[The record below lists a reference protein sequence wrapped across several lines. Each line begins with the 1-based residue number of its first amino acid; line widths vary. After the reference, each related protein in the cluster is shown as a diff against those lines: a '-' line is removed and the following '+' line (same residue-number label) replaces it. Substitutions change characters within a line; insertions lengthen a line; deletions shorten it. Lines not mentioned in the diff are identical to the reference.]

1 MQVFSGKNRR
11 KVGTYFLA
19 PLNNIIYLDFIDEVR
34 AKKANVESSMRFMR

>member
-19 PLNNIIYLDFIDEVR
+19 PLNIIYLDFIDEVR